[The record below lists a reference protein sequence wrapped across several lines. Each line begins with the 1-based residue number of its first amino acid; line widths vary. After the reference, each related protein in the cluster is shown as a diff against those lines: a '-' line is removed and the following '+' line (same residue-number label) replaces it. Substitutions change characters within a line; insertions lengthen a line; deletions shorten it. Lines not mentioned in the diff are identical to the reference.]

1 MVEDIGSFLAALPVT
16 DSCQASYDVFRCLYK
31 LHTPYEWVQDT
42 SLIMDVCDVIA
53 RRRPDLMSVGIRLN
67 VQVNLFLRT
76 CYDFGDK
83 DQFERLCV
91 DGSTGCFALTEAVA
105 GVLSG
110 LRVDVGFRC
119 EDGGAYTLQQTAHT
133 VKKQYIS
140 QAPRSDVVLLFA
152 CNVDNKR
159 DVRVFSLRKP
169 VPGLA
174 VDVMAGDQHARVDG
188 LDLGVLRLTDDIR
201 VPGECVLAGTV
212 AANRLEILNG
222 IIYGR
227 ACIARATISGVLGL
241 VDHCRRAMLTTKLR
255 TLPNLVHC
263 LDTVQEEAE
272 ELYQRVV
279 SLITRS

>member
-1 MVEDIGSFLAALPVT
+1 
-16 DSCQASYDVFRCLYK
+16 
-31 LHTPYEWVQDT
+31 
-42 SLIMDVCDVIA
+42 
-53 RRRPDLMSVGIRLN
+53 
-67 VQVNLFLRT
+67 
-76 CYDFGDK
+76 
-83 DQFERLCV
+83 
-91 DGSTGCFALTEAVA
+91 
-105 GVLSG
+105 
-110 LRVDVGFRC
+110 
-119 EDGGAYTLQQTAHT
+119 
-133 VKKQYIS
+133 
-140 QAPRSDVVLLFA
+140 VLLFA